1 MERIKQLIGSA
12 RYKLATDLD
21 FNYKINLEGNLS
33 PLKSNLNTIISNISQ
48 EQVFLDERLKSTKY
62 RFLGRLNIITDNS
75 IIITGNT
82 NGEQWVRP
90 NDEDWDPL
98 FDGASVTNQ
107 QQPET
112 PNNWVIQILYPSKI
126 DKYRK
131 LENSN
136 AYFGVDVKA
145 IDSTN
150 ISGTKSQ
157 LLVDTLQKNG
167 LSEGDFCYIYS
178 RDQNSVYTG
187 FHQVEFLGENGTYID
202 NKIRLK
208 SKYKIPESNL
218 LIKRVV
224 NVSDGDIN
232 FSNTKEIIKITTSD
246 ITGGT
251 TNANYLKIN
260 TGNLSPSFSGKT
272 HNTRESDYI
281 DIRVNDGNTH
291 LNGLHRVE
299 HVIDRYSF
307 VIDLRINNI
316 AGIITDNLTIPFRI
330 MNGTPSD
337 YYIRKFKLLSSND
350 YEVNKASTF
359 GSSIYPKTDYNPLG
373 VANDTWLFT
382 FLEDINIKD
391 LYSHRGGELTE
402 LYIGTIKRA
411 GQNTFDWSDVTS
423 HWDYQYEN
431 ADTSNSLELI
441 SKNKPNSVGSIEKKL
456 TKISE
461 YYGDFVEYN
470 RRELVEKVLSKTIHR
485 FALNRYPTPEN
496 GYYIDPFQQIYI
508 RKFSNIIEVAD
519 SDELVV
525 GIPGDAEKRPNGDK
539 IWRDILESGYI
550 ENGDNGVDYPF
561 LNGANYI
568 YTNKHI
574 FIRRQKEDDII
585 QLFAKEQTVTP
596 IIVC

>member
-33 PLKSNLNTIISNISQ
+33 PLKSNLNTIISTISQ

-62 RFLGRLNIITDNS
+62 RFLGRLNIVTDNS
-75 IIITGNT
+75 VIITGNT
-82 NGEQWVRP
+82 SGQIWTRP
-90 NDEDWDPL
+90 NNKDWDPL
-98 FDGASVTNQ
+98 FDGGSVSNG
-107 QQPET
+107 QPKS
-112 PNNWVIQILYPSKI
+112 PNNWVIQLLYPNKI
-126 DKYRK
+126 DKYKRI
-131 LENSN
+131 ENYS
-136 AYFGVDVKA
+136 AYFGVSIKE
-145 IDSTN
+145 IGPTN

-157 LLVDTLQKNG
+157 LMINTLQKNG
-167 LSEGDFCYIYS
+167 LSDGDFCYIYS
-178 RDQNSVYTG
+178 RDQNSTYTG
-187 FHQVEFLGENGTYID
+187 FHQVEFLGENGEFLD
-202 NKIRLK
+202 NKVRLK
-208 SKYKIPESNL
+208 SKYKTNESNL
-218 LIKRVV
+218 LMKRVA
-224 NVSDGDIN
+224 NVSDDDIN
-232 FSNTKEIIKITTSD
+232 FNNKKEIIKTTTSD

-251 TNANYLKIN
+251 SNANYLKIN
-260 TGNLSPSFSGKT
+260 TGNLSPSFVKKT
-272 HNTRESDYI
+272 HKTREGNYI
-281 DIRVNDGNTH
+281 DIRVNDSNTQ

-299 HVIDRYSF
+299 HIIDRYNF
-307 VIDLRINNI
+307 VIDLKIGNLS
-316 AGIITDNLTIPFRI
+316 GIITDNLTIPFRI

-350 YEVNKASTF
+350 YEVNKASNF
-359 GSSIYPKTDYNPLG
+359 GSSIYPDTVKNSLG

-391 LYSHRGGELTE
+391 VYSHRGGELTE

-411 GQNTFDWSDVTS
+411 GQNTFNWSDVTS
-423 HWDYQYEN
+423 HWDFQSEY
-431 ADTSNSLELI
+431 ADISNSLELI
-441 SKNKPNSVGSIEKKL
+441 SKNKTNTVGSIEKKL
-456 TKISE
+456 AKISE

-485 FALNRYPTPEN
+485 FTLQDSATIEN

-519 SDELVV
+519 SDESVV
-525 GIPGDAEKRPNGDK
+525 GIPGDAEKRPNGDE
-539 IWRDILESGYI
+539 IWRDVLEPGYI
-550 ENGDNGVDYPF
+550 EDGNNGVDYPF

-574 FIRRQKEDDII
+574 FIRRQRLPEDII
-585 QLFAKEQTVTP
+585 LFDKQQTVTP